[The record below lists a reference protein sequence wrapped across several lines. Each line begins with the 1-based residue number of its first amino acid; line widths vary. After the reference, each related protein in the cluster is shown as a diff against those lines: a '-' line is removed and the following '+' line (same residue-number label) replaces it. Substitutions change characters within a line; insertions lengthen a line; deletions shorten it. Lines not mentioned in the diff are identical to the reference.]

1 MAAPSTTTLM
11 IGILHVKYRSRE
23 VYSLLAIYNL
33 DTNGSFYHWK
43 VFDIEAIPIT
53 WASWEDIYV

>member
-53 WASWEDIYV
+53 